1 MKKLSVFSYQLSVF
15 SFQFSVISYKLQ
27 VTFGNFKSL
36 NYKSLNSFLLFS
48 FLLFSF
54 LPSALFAQKN
64 QILNDQNKVI
74 REKFLIQ
81 PKDVIELNTNYVKNI
96 TIEESDKNEVVFITT
111 ITLNNSSSEDF
122 DNLMKAIKIS
132 NKQSGKTITYTFNID
147 RSGKSKTNNLA
158 GNTEITLKIFAPKD
172 VLCDITARYG
182 NVKIENVYND
192 FRANITYGNLD
203 VQDMLGNKN
212 NIEMKYGNI
221 TLNQLLG
228 NVNVIDIKYG
238 KFNIKQ
244 VKNSLTLTSKY
255 TQGTINDV
263 ASLKLDSKYC
273 TIKLNSVKTLS
284 LTSGYDKISVQ
295 KSMEK
300 IEGDMKYG
308 TLTIAS
314 LKSSCVLNPFSY
326 SKITIEEVL
335 SSFTHISITDA
346 AYSNIFLSI
355 PREESF
361 AFDYSGR
368 YTDFKDK
375 NIRLNDATFN
385 SDNYTTEMQGIYGK
399 NNASGKKVK
408 ISARY
413 GSVSLFER

>member
-1 MKKLSVFSYQLSVF
+1 MKKLFYISVLLLFCSSAVLAQKALLETHSKVYSSNFVVKAKDILSVKTCY
-15 SFQFSVISYKLQ
+15 S
-27 VTFGNFKSL
+27 
-36 NYKSLNSFLLFS
+36 
-48 FLLFSF
+48 
-54 LPSALFAQKN
+54 
-64 QILNDQNKVI
+64 KVI
-74 REKFLIQ
+74 ISEW
-81 PKDVIELNTNYVKNI
+81 
-96 TIEESDKNEVVFITT
+96 DKNEINLSTTVTLRKGTSDDFIRLLNYLTITSKQSSKGVSHYSALSYCDDRKMDKIKDEMEIVLEVKMPRSVFIELDT
-111 ITLNNSSSEDF
+111 
-122 DNLMKAIKIS
+122 
-132 NKQSGKTITYTFNID
+132 
-147 RSGKSKTNNLA
+147 
-158 GNTEITLKIFAPKD
+158 
-172 VLCDITARYG
+172 RYG
-182 NVKIENVYND
+182 NIEMETIYND
-192 FRANITYGNLD
+192 FNAIVSYGNLNAESL
-203 VQDMLGNKN
+203 LGNNN
-212 NIEMKYGNI
+212 NIEVKYGNI

-228 NVNVIDIKYG
+228 NVNVIDVKYG

-263 ASLKLDSKYC
+263 ALLKLDSKYC

-314 LKSSCVLNPFSY
+314 LKTSCVLNPFSY